1 MGLIGNG
8 KSEEQVRQEQRDEQ
22 LHQMNLS
29 AADAE
34 QPMDRAYIE
43 KMTEGSLQDPTKDML
58 QNLLSQDFLLGN
70 LQEAEVHEY
79 RWLARVMVLEIESL
93 HPNEDSLFQGRVRAA
108 AFDDKSQN
116 IDPLSPREKAIVEQF
131 VMGVVARASR
141 GRDGWQQEMFNKTI
155 SASEKRD
162 VSEDGDGGFLTS

>member
-1 MGLIGNG
+1 MPLLGNG
-8 KSEEQVRQEQRDEQ
+8 KSDDQVRQEQRDAQ

-70 LQEAEVHEY
+70 LQEAETHEY
-79 RWLARVMVLEIESL
+79 RWLARVMLLEIKSL
-93 HPNEDSLFQGRVRAA
+93 HPSGDSIWQDEIRAA
-108 AFDDKSQN
+108 AFDDKNQQLESLSQ
-116 IDPLSPREKAIVEQF
+116 REQAIVEQF
-131 VMGVVARASR
+131 VMGVIARASR

-162 VSEDGDGGFLTS
+162 VSDSDDGGFL

>member
-8 KSEEQVRQEQRDEQ
+8 KSDEQVRQEQRDEQ

-29 AADAE
+29 AADPE

-70 LQEAEVHEY
+70 LQEAEIHEY
-79 RWLARVMVLEIESL
+79 RWLARVMLLEIESL
-93 HPNEDSLFQGRVRAA
+93 HPNEDSLFQGKIRAA
-108 AFDDKSQN
+108 AFDDKNQN

-131 VMGVVARASR
+131 VMGVIARASR
-141 GRDGWQQEMFNKTI
+141 GREGWQQEMFNKTI

-162 VSEDGDGGFLTS
+162 VSEDDSGGFL

>member
-1 MGLIGNG
+1 MGLISNG
-8 KSEEQVRQEQRDEQ
+8 KSDEQLRQEQRDDQ

-70 LQEAEVHEY
+70 LQEAEIHEY
-79 RWLARVMVLEIESL
+79 RWLARVMLLEIESL
-93 HPNEDSLFQGRVRAA
+93 HPNEDSLFQGKIRAA
-108 AFDDKSQN
+108 AFDDKNQQL
-116 IDPLSPREKAIVEQF
+116 DPLSPREKAIVEQF
-131 VMGVVARASR
+131 VMGVIARASR

-162 VSEDGDGGFLTS
+162 VSDDDNGGFL

>member
-1 MGLIGNG
+1 MGLISNG
-8 KSEEQVRQEQRDEQ
+8 KSDDQVRQEQRDAQ

-70 LQEAEVHEY
+70 LQEAEIHEY
-79 RWLARVMVLEIESL
+79 RWLARVMLLEIESL
-93 HPNEDSLFQGRVRAA
+93 HPSRDSIWQGQLRAV
-108 AFDDKSQN
+108 AFDDKN
-116 IDPLSPREKAIVEQF
+116 ENLKALSPREKAVVEQF
-131 VMGVVARASR
+131 VMGVIARASR

-162 VSEDGDGGFLTS
+162 VSDSDDGGLL